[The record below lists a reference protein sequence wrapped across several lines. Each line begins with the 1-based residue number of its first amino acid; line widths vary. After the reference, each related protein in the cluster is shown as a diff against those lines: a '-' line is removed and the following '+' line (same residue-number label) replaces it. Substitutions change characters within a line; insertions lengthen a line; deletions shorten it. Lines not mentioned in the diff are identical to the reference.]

1 MMPNLDQT
9 ADLMIKKS
17 SKVELTDIIH
27 KNGLKVDIKTKV
39 DRKIGNLMR
48 KNRRGN
54 ITSEDT
60 LKKIQDDKT
69 KKEKEEKRKK
79 KL

>member
-1 MMPNLDQT
+1 
-9 ADLMIKKS
+9 MIKKS

-27 KNGLKVDIKTKV
+27 KNGIKVDIKTKV

-48 KNRRGN
+48 KRRGH
-54 ITSEDT
+54 ITSEDA

-69 KKEKEEKRKK
+69 KKEKEERRKK